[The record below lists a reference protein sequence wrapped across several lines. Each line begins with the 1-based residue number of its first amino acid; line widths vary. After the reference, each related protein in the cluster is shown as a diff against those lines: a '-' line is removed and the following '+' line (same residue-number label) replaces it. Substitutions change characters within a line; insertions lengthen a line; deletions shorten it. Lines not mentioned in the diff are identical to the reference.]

1 MANTFKVTTGSSI
14 ATTVG
19 HATATIYTV
28 PSSTTS
34 IILSLLLSNKT
45 TVAIKTSVQLVSTT
59 SNSGN
64 NNNRSSGANE
74 TAHII
79 KDVQIDEETSLEI
92 MSGQKYVMQTGDA
105 IKVFGAAADIDVVLS
120 YMEIT

>member
-14 ATTVG
+14 ATTAG
-19 HATATIYTV
+19 ANTSTIYTV
-28 PSSTTS
+28 PSATTS
-34 IILSLLLSNKT
+34 IVLSLLLSNKT
-45 TVAIKTSVQLVSTT
+45 TIAIKTSVQIVSTT
-59 SNSGN
+59 ANSGN

-79 KDVQIDEETSLEI
+79 KNVSIDEETSLEI
-92 MSGQKYVMQTGDA
+92 MSGQKYVLQTGDS
-105 IKVFGAAADIDVVLS
+105 IKVFGATADIDVVLS

>member
-14 ATTVG
+14 ATASG
-19 HATATIYTV
+19 GSTATIYTV

-64 NNNRSSGANE
+64 NSNRSSGANE

-79 KDVQIDEETSLEI
+79 KDVSIDEETSLEI
-92 MSGQKYVMQTGDA
+92 MSGQKYVMQTGDS